1 MIHSPLSVFKWFL
14 YAKSNIVKDIIIVV
28 YDEYKYAGAGGLGG

>member
-28 YDEYKYAGAGGLGG
+28 YEYKYAGAGGLGG